1 MDRRT
6 IGRLVNYERNKRKIS
21 AQKLTQGICSLSA
34 LQRLESGERLPD
46 FFVLER
52 IIERLGKS
60 VNKIEFLYNEQA
72 YEIYYLREIIEEY
85 LEKKSYDEAE
95 DALAYYMCRPEAKET
110 LHRQY
115 IYKIQAVILSER
127 SQNHEVAKELIQN
140 ALEQTVPG
148 FLMHE
153 LESYLLGEGELL
165 LLLLWI
171 QENAATGNLHFQLDS
186 ERLLEYIERVCQD
199 EEVKANVYS
208 KAAWVCGTVAMEQQN
223 WKDAL
228 WYTLQGERV
237 LTENGLLMHLPQFL
251 ERILELTGKQKS
263 GEQEE
268 WRKQRDALKK
278 LYDEYGEVWQADDID
293 LWKNYRQLEVYL
305 VSEVFGQERK
315 LRNHSQE
322 RLAEALE
329 IDQKTISRI
338 ETGRYK
344 PKAGTFQKMKEY
356 LQIDRD
362 ICTTRIVTDD
372 FSILEMERKVAK
384 LNHLRREEEAEKLFE
399 QLKKKLSPEWKEDL
413 QYIKY
418 MEALFAL
425 ELGRVTENE
434 AVELCKEAFQIT
446 RKNGIAQIEHIV
458 FSRME
463 AFIINYI
470 ARCYDEIGM
479 KDGAIELVE
488 AVIKGYESSKVDVK
502 YHYAALA
509 LLYQHLA
516 FNYEECGRLEE
527 SIQWCDNTILL
538 DLKCKRGLNIGI
550 MRREK
555 VYCME
560 QKMHDEEWSKANYQ
574 QAFQLLKL
582 MRKERQMKRLQSRYR
597 EWYGEEIE

>member
-1 MDRRT
+1 M
-6 IGRLVNYERNKRKIS
+6 
-21 AQKLTQGICSLSA
+21 
-34 LQRLESGERLPD
+34 
-46 FFVLER
+46 
-52 IIERLGKS
+52 
-60 VNKIEFLYNEQA
+60 
-72 YEIYYLREIIEEY
+72 
-85 LEKKSYDEAE
+85 
-95 DALAYYMCRPEAKET
+95 AYYMSRPEATEPI
-110 LHRQY
+110 HRQY
-115 IYKIQAVILSER
+115 IYKIQAVIMSER
-127 SQNHEVAKELIQN
+127 SQNHETAKKVIQN
-140 ALEQTVPG
+140 AIEQTVPG

-153 LESYLLGEGELL
+153 LENYLLGEGELL

-171 QENAATGNLHFQLDS
+171 QENAATGNLNFQLDS
-186 ERLLEYIERVCQD
+186 GRLLSYVDRTCKD
-199 EEVKANVYS
+199 EEARANVYS

-223 WKDAL
+223 WQDAL
-228 WYTLQGERV
+228 WYTLQGEKI
-237 LTENGLLMHLPQFL
+237 LAENGLLMHLPQFL
-251 ERILELTGKQKS
+251 ERILELTNKQ
-263 GEQEE
+263 GLREYEE
-268 WRKQRDALKK
+268 WKKQRDALKK
-278 LYDEYGEVWQADDID
+278 LYDEYGESWEVSKIE

-315 LRNHSQE
+315 LVNHSQE

-338 ETGRYK
+338 ETGRYR
-344 PKAGTFQKMKEY
+344 PKTGTFQKMKEY

-372 FSILEMERKVAK
+372 FSMLEMEREIAK
-384 LNHLRREEEAEKLFE
+384 LNYLRREEEAEKLFG
-399 QLKKKLSPEWKEDL
+399 QLKKNLSPGWKENL

-425 ELGRVTENE
+425 ELGRVTEKE

-446 RKNGIAQIEHIV
+446 RQKGIAQIENIV

-479 KDGAIELVE
+479 KEKAIELVE
-488 AVIKGYESSKVDVK
+488 KVIKGYESSKVDLK

-516 FNYEECGRLEE
+516 FNYEECGRFDEA
-527 SIQWCDNTILL
+527 IKWCDNTILL

-550 MRREK
+550 IWREK

-560 QKMHDEEWSKANYQ
+560 YKKHDEEWSKENYQ

-582 MRKERQMKRLQSRYR
+582 MKKERQMKRLQDRYKQ
-597 EWYGEEIE
+597 WYGEEIE